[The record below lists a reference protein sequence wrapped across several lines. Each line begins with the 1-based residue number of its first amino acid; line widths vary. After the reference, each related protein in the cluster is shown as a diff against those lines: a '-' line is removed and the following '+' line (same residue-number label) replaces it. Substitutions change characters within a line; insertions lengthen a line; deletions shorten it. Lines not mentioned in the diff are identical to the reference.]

1 MAEQPDHVFKTKS
14 NQTKYLSV
22 WFQFRFGFF
31 EFDLVFIKPNPNQIQ
46 IPEFDK
52 EPYQKLPKPSRA
64 QDFIPSKQRAS
75 TTTQQ

>member
-1 MAEQPDHVFKTKS
+1 MAEQPDHVFKTKP

-22 WFQFRFGFF
+22 WFEFRFGFF

-52 EPYQKLPKPSRA
+52 EP
-64 QDFIPSKQRAS
+64 
-75 TTTQQ
+75 